1 MACEVTRGRDLWKWD
16 LWALELLSG
25 LSLGGPAHSS
35 LLRLA
40 PHILVFFSCAGLTDN
55 LLFSFLLLLLLLL
68 LLSRFSR
75 V

>member
-1 MACEVTRGRDLWKWD
+1 MACKVTRGRDLWKWD
-16 LWALELLSG
+16 LWALELLAG

-55 LLFSFLLLLLLLL
+55 LLFSFLLAHPQ
-68 LLSRFSR
+68 FYK
-75 V
+75 VVQG